1 MNEKTLRKLE
11 FDKIIKKLS
20 VLTTSE
26 LGREYAESLVPKNNL
41 YEVEAMLKETSDAY
55 FLLVGKG
62 NPPLGGIRDIR
73 ASLKRAD
80 MGTILTPGELLSISD
95 TLRAARNLKNY
106 IADTDS
112 DSENIE
118 QNLAVDLIRQLQS
131 NKRIEDKISR
141 SILNEE
147 EIADGAS
154 STLSSIRRQIKER
167 QNTIKEKLNSMLRSS
182 RYQKFMQDAVVTLR
196 AGRYVIPVKQEF
208 RSEVSGLVH
217 DSSASGATIFIEPMA
232 VVEANNEIRQLKIKE
247 QHEIERILRELTA
260 DIVSI
265 LPQLQTNIS
274 ILGQLDFIF
283 AKAKLSL
290 DNNCVCPKLNKN
302 RKIVIKRGRHPLL
315 DKKSVVPIDFWIGDE
330 FSTLVITGPNTG
342 GKTVTLKTVGLLTLM
357 AQAGLHVPANDGT
370 ELTVATKVFADIGD
384 EQSIEQNL
392 STFSSHMTNI
402 VRILEEADEG
412 SLVLLDELGAGT
424 DPTEGAALARS
435 ILEKLHSKSV
445 LTVAT
450 THYSELKM
458 YALTAQGVENASC
471 EFDVETLMPTYRLL
485 IGVPGKSNAFAISKR
500 LGLQEDILERATE
513 LLSQEEIEFEDVL
526 MNIEENRKEA
536 EKEKLTAQQYR
547 QEIES
552 LKSELDKQKV
562 KFARQKDKML
572 KEAKE
577 EARRLYI
584 DAKEEIDAML
594 KEMQLLQ
601 QEQEAANRNKAVERI
616 RSKVRGKI
624 GKLEDSMVEN
634 MLPRKGFVKPPENLK
649 PGDSVLIVNLNKKG
663 TVLIPPDKDGDA
675 LIQVGIMK
683 INAHVTNLKFV
694 DEQTDQIKET
704 GIGKISIDKAKTVSN
719 QIDIRGSNVDEACDI
734 LDKFLDDVAIA
745 GLGEVTI
752 IHGKGTGALREGVQQ
767 FLKRNEHVESFRD
780 GKYGEGEAGVTVVK
794 LKK

>member
-450 THYSELKM
+450 THYSELK
-458 YALTAQGVENASC
+458 
-471 EFDVETLMPTYRLL
+471 
-485 IGVPGKSNAFAISKR
+485 
-500 LGLQEDILERATE
+500 
-513 LLSQEEIEFEDVL
+513 
-526 MNIEENRKEA
+526 
-536 EKEKLTAQQYR
+536 
-547 QEIES
+547 
-552 LKSELDKQKV
+552 
-562 KFARQKDKML
+562 
-572 KEAKE
+572 
-577 EARRLYI
+577 
-584 DAKEEIDAML
+584 
-594 KEMQLLQ
+594 
-601 QEQEAANRNKAVERI
+601 
-616 RSKVRGKI
+616 
-624 GKLEDSMVEN
+624 
-634 MLPRKGFVKPPENLK
+634 
-649 PGDSVLIVNLNKKG
+649 
-663 TVLIPPDKDGDA
+663 
-675 LIQVGIMK
+675 
-683 INAHVTNLKFV
+683 INN
-694 DEQTDQIKET
+694 
-704 GIGKISIDKAKTVSN
+704 
-719 QIDIRGSNVDEACDI
+719 
-734 LDKFLDDVAIA
+734 
-745 GLGEVTI
+745 
-752 IHGKGTGALREGVQQ
+752 
-767 FLKRNEHVESFRD
+767 
-780 GKYGEGEAGVTVVK
+780 
-794 LKK
+794 